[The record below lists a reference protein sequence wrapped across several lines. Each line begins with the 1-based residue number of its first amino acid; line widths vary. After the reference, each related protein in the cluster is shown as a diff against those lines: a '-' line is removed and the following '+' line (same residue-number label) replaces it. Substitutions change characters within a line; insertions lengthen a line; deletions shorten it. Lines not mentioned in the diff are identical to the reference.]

1 MEFGILKVGILKFN
15 IFMKNIITQFS
26 RLFVGILFIISG
38 LIKLN
43 DPVGFSY
50 KLGEYFSE
58 PVFNMPFLEPF
69 ALGLSIFLVILEVV
83 LGVMLLV
90 GYKTKTT
97 IWSLLLL
104 IVFFTFLTFYSAYF
118 DVVKDCG
125 CFGDALHL
133 TPWESFTKDV
143 VLLFFI
149 LILFFNQKLI
159 KPLFTTQKTNFTV
172 YVSVVLCAFMAVW
185 VLNHNPIKDFRPYK
199 VGTNIEK
206 AMEIPEGAPKS
217 VVEMIFIYKV
227 NGVDK
232 EFTEKDLMNIPEG
245 ATFVDRKDK
254 VISEGYVPPIHDFT
268 MTKDDSDYKEELL
281 KEPKLL
287 IFVTYDLT
295 LSNPDGLK
303 KLEKLNQDAKAKGYK
318 VIAMTASGTDV
329 IEKTKKEYGL
339 NVDFYFCDA
348 TALKTVERAN
358 PSIVVVQNG
367 TIVQKVHYNDIQ
379 DLIL

>member
-1 MEFGILKVGILKFN
+1 
-15 IFMKNIITQFS
+15 MKNIITHFS
-26 RLFVGILFIISG
+26 RLFVGVLFIISG

-50 KLGEYFSE
+50 KLAEYFSE
-58 PVFNMPFLEPF
+58 PVFNMPFLEPL
-69 ALGLSIFLVILEVV
+69 ALGLAIFLVILEVV

-90 GYKTKTT
+90 GYKAKAT
-97 IWSLLLL
+97 IWCLLLL

-118 DVVKDCG
+118 NVVKDCG

-133 TPWESFTKDV
+133 TPWQSFTKDV
-143 VLLFFI
+143 ILLFFI
-149 LILFFNQKLI
+149 LILFINKKLV
-159 KPLFTTQKTNFTV
+159 KPLFSIPLTNIITFA
-172 YVSVVLCAFMAVW
+172 SIVLCAFIAVW

-227 NGVDK
+227 NGVEK

-254 VISEGYVPPIHDFT
+254 VITEGYVPPIHDFT

-295 LSNPDGLK
+295 LSNPDGMK
-303 KLEKLNQDAKAKGYK
+303 KLEKLNQEAKTKGYK
-318 VIAMTASGTDV
+318 VIGMTASSAE
-329 IEKTKKEYGL
+329 IIANAKKQYGL

-348 TALKTVERAN
+348 IALKTIERSN
-358 PSIVVVQNG
+358 PSIVVIQNG
-367 TIVQKVHYNDIQ
+367 TIIQKVHYNDIQ
-379 DLIL
+379 DLSL

>member
-1 MEFGILKVGILKFN
+1 
-15 IFMKNIITQFS
+15 MKNIITQFS

-38 LIKLN
+38 FIKLN

-50 KLGEYFSE
+50 KLTEYFSE
-58 PVFNMPFLEPF
+58 PVFNIPFLEPL
-69 ALGLSIFLVILEVV
+69 ALGLAIFLVVLEVV

-90 GYKTKTT
+90 GYRTKMT
-97 IWSLLLL
+97 IWALLLL
-104 IVFFTFLTFYSAYF
+104 IIFFTFLTFYSAYF

-133 TPWESFTKDV
+133 TPWQSFTKDV
-143 VLLFFI
+143 ILLFFI
-149 LILFFNQKLI
+149 LILFFNQKLV
-159 KPLFTTQKTNFTV
+159 KPLFSTSKTNLAV
-172 YVSVVLCAFMAVW
+172 YLSVVLCAFIAVW

-206 AMEIPEGAPKS
+206 GMEIPEGAPKS

-232 EFTEKDLMNIPEG
+232 EFTEKDLMDIPEG

-254 VISEGYVPPIHDFT
+254 VISEGYVPPIHDFS

-287 IFVTYDLT
+287 IFVTYDLK
-295 LSNPDGLK
+295 LSEKDGME
-303 KLEKLNQDAKAKGYK
+303 KLEKLNQQAKIKNYK
-318 VIAMTASGTDV
+318 VIGMTASGADE
-329 IEKTKKEYGL
+329 IAKAKKQYNL
-339 NVDFYFCDA
+339 NFEFYFCDA
-348 TALKTVERAN
+348 TTLKTIERAN
-358 PSIVVVQNG
+358 PSIVVLQKG
-367 TIVQKVHYNDIQ
+367 IVIQKLHYNDIE
-379 DLIL
+379 DIKL

>member
-1 MEFGILKVGILKFN
+1 
-15 IFMKNIITQFS
+15 MKNIITQFS
-26 RLFVGILFIISG
+26 RIFVGILFIISG

-50 KLGEYFSE
+50 KLTEYFSE

-69 ALGLSIFLVILEVV
+69 TLGLAIFLVILEVV

-90 GYKTKTT
+90 GYKAKAT
-97 IWSLLLL
+97 IWCLLLL

-133 TPWESFTKDV
+133 TPWQSFTKDI

-149 LILFFNQKLI
+149 LILFINKKLV
-159 KPLFTTQKTNFTV
+159 KPLFSNIVTNIITLA
-172 YVSVVLCAFMAVW
+172 SIVLCIFIAIR

-199 VGTNIEK
+199 VGTNIVK
-206 AMEIPEGAPKS
+206 GMEIPEGAPKS

-232 EFTEKDLMNIPEG
+232 EFSEKDLMNIPEG
-245 ATFVDRKDK
+245 ATFIDRKDK
-254 VISEGYVPPIHDFT
+254 VITEGYVPPIHDFT
-268 MTKDDSDYKEELL
+268 MTKDDSDYKEEFL

-287 IFVTYDLT
+287 VFVTYDLA
-295 LSNPDGLK
+295 LSNPEGMK
-303 KLEKLNQDAKAKGYK
+303 KLEKLNEEAKAKGYK
-318 VIAMTASGTDV
+318 VIGMTASGADE
-329 IEKTKKEYGL
+329 IAKTKKKYGL
-339 NVDFYFCDA
+339 DVDFYFCDA
-348 TALKTVERAN
+348 TALKTIERAN
-358 PSIVVVQNG
+358 PSIVVLQKG
-367 TIVQKVHYNDIQ
+367 TIIQKVHYNDIEN
-379 DLIL
+379 LKL

>member
-1 MEFGILKVGILKFN
+1 
-15 IFMKNIITQFS
+15 MKNIITQFS
-26 RLFVGILFIISG
+26 RLFVGVLFIISG

-50 KLGEYFSE
+50 KLAEYFSE
-58 PVFNMPFLEPF
+58 PVFNMPFLEPL
-69 ALGLSIFLVILEVV
+69 ALGLAIFLVILEVV
-83 LGVMLLV
+83 LGVMLLI
-90 GYKTKTT
+90 GYKSKLT
-97 IWSLLLL
+97 IYALLLL

-133 TPWESFTKDV
+133 TPWESFTKDI

-149 LILFFNQKLI
+149 LILFINKNLV
-159 KPLFTTQKTNFTV
+159 KPLFSSAVTNIIT
-172 YVSVVLCAFMAVW
+172 YASVVLCIFMAVW

-206 AMEIPEGAPKS
+206 GMEIPEGAPKS

-232 EFTEKDLMNIPEG
+232 EFTEKDLANIPEG
-245 ATFVDRKDK
+245 AKFVDRKDK
-254 VISEGYVPPIHDFT
+254 VITEGYVPPIHDFT
-268 MTKDDSDYKEELL
+268 MVKDDSDYKEELL

-287 IFVTYDLT
+287 VFVTYDLA
-295 LSNPDGLK
+295 LSNPDGMK
-303 KLEKLNQDAKAKGYK
+303 KLEGLTKDAKAKGYK
-318 VIAMTASGTDV
+318 VIAMTASGADE
-329 IEKTKKEYGL
+329 IAKAKKEYHL
-339 NVDFYFCDA
+339 DVDFYFCDA

-358 PSIVVVQNG
+358 PSIVVIQKG
-367 TIVQKVHYNDIQ
+367 TIIKKVHYNDIK
-379 DLIL
+379 DLKLSDVSYSL